1 MCFLDCDRSTSS
13 AASSTGTSTG
23 EYMKACAHFR
33 SDHAEIIIMLLLM
46 LFVCPSARPSVGW
59 SVCRRSRSG
68 LTYEKAQAE
77 GIATARLPING
88 ASVTAHQSTNVSL
101 SFHWAG
107 WLIDDATAQR

>member
-1 MCFLDCDRSTSS
+1 
-13 AASSTGTSTG
+13 
-23 EYMKACAHFR
+23 MKACARFR
-33 SDHAEIIIMLLLM
+33 SEHAEIIMLLLM